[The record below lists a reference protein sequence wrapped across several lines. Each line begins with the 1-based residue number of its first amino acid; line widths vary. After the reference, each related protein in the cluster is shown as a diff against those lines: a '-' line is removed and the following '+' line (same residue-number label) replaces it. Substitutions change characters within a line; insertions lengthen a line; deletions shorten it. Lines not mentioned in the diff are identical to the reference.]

1 MPVQGQ
7 LFQALRSAALFS
19 FMLAMPATLP
29 ADEDAGMPPEGLPEP
44 PIPTQTYVRQGT
56 AQVDETRFFRM
67 MFGTYVGE
75 NAGLHDGYLSLEG
88 QTGLFSSGGDRLF
101 FMDTRLLLSDYTNAG
116 ANLGGGVRRYLSGPN
131 VIVGANVYYDRWQ
144 AEYATFDQI
153 GAGVELLGSDWS
165 LRSNVYAPVGGQS
178 KQYGPINAFVV
189 PNGNDI
195 FATTTYETA
204 LTGFDVEYGQLLR
217 STERTDLSGYIGT
230 YYYTGDGEGNDALGV
245 RARGELAIGDAT
257 RLNLSLQNDSIFD
270 TTLMFGAEISLF
282 DRGGRRYRGNT
293 YSRMTER
300 VQRQM
305 NIATTTYGETADT
318 GLDAFFVQEG
328 ATGSGAQ
335 ADPFSLADLG
345 SNPNFGENDVAFL
358 VNSGGP
364 IAGNFVLDDFGQQ
377 LAGSPDASGVATV
390 ILPNGAILTQGGL
403 GGRATLTGQVQFNTG
418 GRISGFDFNSPTVI
432 PIFIDGVA
440 AGQTATI
447 DSVNILGSIDDGIQV
462 QNSPGTVEFLA
473 GTGGGLIQD
482 VAGDGI
488 QVIGSTDV
496 LLDNVTFNNIGQ
508 NAIRTNYTGTFIGTG
523 NTVINNPGFNGIYL
537 TNNNNST
544 FQFEN
549 LTINGGGNGLY
560 LGGFTGDFTV
570 TGDAIFNKQVSTA
583 IIHPSAAAGNTSN
596 LRFGTLTIDQESGYA
611 IALENHQ
618 GSLTVDGAATI
629 NGTEDHPT
637 AIGILSNVSTTDFN
651 FGSLEMNH
659 VGHGVAMEQHN
670 GKFNVDGAAVIRG
683 SETTPVTLGILSEGS
698 KTDFSFGSLEI
709 SDSGTAVALINHK
722 GDFTSEGLVNFDNYR
737 IFGFQIE
744 GGESNVDIDS
754 LRIVDKDDHSGI
766 GIALTS
772 NTGDFTVRNNAKLSN
787 NRLGGILL
795 QGGKGNVSFGS
806 LDITH
811 DDFYEGYGVSL
822 EGHKGTFNVDG
833 DANFTQTGL
842 WGIQARDSNT
852 DFTFGNLNINN
863 NSNFAVALDNHEGD
877 FTVTG
882 DADFI
887 NPWQYGMQVRNSHA
901 NVSFGTLSTSNTAQY
916 GVALDN
922 SVGTFTV
929 DGAADFVNVGN
940 FGFVSTGYSV
950 GGDINFG
957 SVDITGANLVGFS
970 VSGGTGDITIDEH
983 LNVDS
988 NTTGVEIANRNG
1000 DLSFGSISTNNTAE
1014 TGVNINNTSGSITV
1028 TDDLIVKNAGTR
1040 LSWTRKGSGVS
1051 LIGNDGPISIG
1062 NVEIDG
1068 EGLVGLD
1075 LTNNKQGFTITGAD
1089 GGLSS
1094 NSGGKT
1100 SGLEGGLT
1108 VEGFG
1113 IGMNASGNSGDL
1125 NLANVTITGVGR
1137 DPEPWSPGE
1146 GMVVVNQTGSVIV
1159 NGDTK
1164 ITNSGNHGISLE
1176 NISGDVGFGN
1186 IDVEDSLLTGVN
1198 LRNVSGDVNI
1208 NGDVEIT
1215 KPGSIGMNLQE
1226 VGGETTITGDLHVD
1240 GATATSVNISDGPKS
1255 FTVEGD
1261 TLLENSHQGLAVID
1275 SKTDLNFN
1283 NLTIQNTTANGLSL
1297 YNSTSNVNVTGD
1309 AKFDNTGSSAILAD
1323 GNSSGSFTFNNL
1335 EVTNNWGI
1343 GVSLNHFDGDFTV
1356 NGDADFKD
1364 AGGTAFLSQGNS
1376 TGNYTFNNLDISGSW
1391 TSGLALVN
1399 HTGDLTVNGI
1409 ADINGGQIGLQIEG
1423 GSGVTTF
1430 NELNISGSGTNG
1442 ISLFQGTKSF
1452 NATKVDIVSPGANG
1466 LIIQSTAA
1474 VIDIDELNVS
1484 SPGANGVSM
1493 ALFDGDLTISGGTI
1507 SGIQSG
1513 HQGIFRHDSGS
1524 NSSITLENMTFTT
1537 DANDVFGMITLEHG
1551 NGGSVTLNNNSVV
1564 FADGSTGTIAYRLG
1578 SYGVGN
1584 NVKLFGTGNTSTNAV
1599 QPFFLDTLPD
1609 SFDGTVEIDG
1619 SNQPL

>member
-7 LFQALRSAALFS
+7 LFRALRSAALFS
-19 FMLAMPATLP
+19 FMLALPATLP

-56 AQVDETRFFRM
+56 TQVDDTRFFRM

-101 FMDTRLLLSDYTNAG
+101 FVDTRLLLSDYTNAG

-144 AEYATFDQI
+144 AEYATFDQV

-195 FATTTYETA
+195 FATTSYETA

-217 STERTDLSGYIGT
+217 STNRTDLSGYIGT
-230 YYYTGDGEGNDALGV
+230 YYYTGDGAGNDALGV
-245 RARGELAIGDAT
+245 RARGELEIGDAT

-282 DRGGRRYRGNT
+282 DRGERRYRGNT

-305 NIATTTYGETADT
+305 NIATTTYAETADT
-318 GLDAFFVQEG
+318 GLDGFFVQQG

-335 ADPFSLADLG
+335 ADPFSLADLAA
-345 SNPNFGENDVAFL
+345 NPNFGENDVAFL
-358 VNSGGP
+358 INNGGP

-377 LAGSPDASGVATV
+377 LVGSPDASGVATV
-390 ILPNGAILTQGGL
+390 VLPNGAILTQGGL
-403 GGRATLTGQVQFNTG
+403 GGRATLTGQVQFSTE
-418 GRISGFDFNSPTVI
+418 GRVSGVDFNSPSII
-432 PIFIDGVA
+432 PIFVDGLA

-462 QNSPGTVEFLA
+462 QNSPGTVQFLA

-570 TGDAIFNKQVSTA
+570 TGDAVFNNQVSTA
-583 IIHPSAAAGNTSN
+583 ILHPEAAAGNTSN
-596 LRFGTLTIDQESGYA
+596 LRFGTLDIDREGGYGV
-611 IALENHQ
+611 ALESHQ
-618 GSLTVDGAATI
+618 GTFTVDGAATI
-629 NGTEDHPT
+629 DGTETIPV
-637 AIGILSNVSTTDFN
+637 AIGILSTDSTTDFN
-651 FGSLEMNH
+651 FGSLEINDA
-659 VGHGVAMEQHN
+659 GHGVAMDNHKGE
-670 GKFNVDGAAVIRG
+670 FNVEGAAAIRG
-683 SETTPVTLGILSEGS
+683 NKDNLVNLGILSEDS
-698 KTDFSFGSLEI
+698 TTDFSFGSLEI
-709 SDSGTAVALINHK
+709 SNSGTAVALMNHD
-722 GDFTSEGLVNFDNYR
+722 GDFNSDGLVNIQDYR

-744 GGESNVDIDS
+744 GGHTDVNIESLDIDGNVDS
-754 LRIVDKDDHSGI
+754 SGI
-766 GIALTS
+766 GVALT
-772 NTGDFTVRNNAKLSN
+772 NNAGDFIVQNNASLN
-787 NRLGGILL
+787 QNRVGGILVT
-795 QGGKGNVSFGS
+795 GGSGDISFGS

-822 EGHKGTFNVDG
+822 EGFNGNFNVDG
-833 DANFTQTGL
+833 DAVLTQTGR
-842 WGIQARDSNT
+842 WGIQARNT
-852 DFTFGNLNINN
+852 NTEFTFGSLNVNN
-863 NSNFAVALDNHEGD
+863 NSNFAVALDNHQGD

-882 DADFI
+882 DADFV
-887 NPWQYGMQVRNSHA
+887 NPWQYGMLVKNSVSD
-901 NVSFGTLSTSNTAQY
+901 VSFGTLSTSNTAQY
-916 GVALDN
+916 GVALDGSTGSFN
-922 SVGTFTV
+922 V
-929 DGAADFVNVGN
+929 DGAADFTNVGN
-940 FGFVSTGYSV
+940 FGFVSTGYGG

-957 SVDITGANLVGFS
+957 SVDITGANLVGFN
-970 VSGGTGDITIDEH
+970 VNNGTGDVTVDES
-983 LNVDS
+983 LSVTSDLV
-988 NTTGVEIANRNG
+988 GVEIANRTG
-1000 DLSFGSISTNNTAE
+1000 DLSFGSISTTDAKQ
-1014 TGVNINNTSGSITV
+1014 TGVIFNNVDGSITV
-1028 TDDLIVKNAGTR
+1028 TDDVVVENSGTR
-1040 LSWTRKGSGVS
+1040 ESWIRRGIGVS
-1051 LIGNDGPISIG
+1051 VNNTSGPVSFGSVDISGQGI
-1062 NVEIDG
+1062 
-1068 EGLVGLD
+1068 VGLD
-1075 LTNNKQGFTITGAD
+1075 YNNNSQGLTIQKAQ
-1089 GGLSS
+1089 GLSE
-1094 NSGGKT
+1094 NTGNGA
-1100 SGLEGGLT
+1100 GVEGGVT
-1108 VEGFG
+1108 VEGFAIAVSANNNTG
-1113 IGMNASGNSGDL
+1113 DINIG
-1125 NLANVTITGVGR
+1125 NVDITGVGL
-1137 DPEPWSPGE
+1137 DPEPWSPGN
-1146 GMVVVNQTGSVIV
+1146 GVVITNNNGSVIV
-1159 NGDTK
+1159 NGDTN
-1164 ITNSGNHGISLE
+1164 ITNTGNHGISLE
-1176 NISGDVGFGN
+1176 NITGDVGFGN
-1186 IDVEDSLLTGVN
+1186 IDLDTNTLMGVN

-1208 NGDVEIT
+1208 DGDVDLEG
-1215 KPGSIGMNLQE
+1215 PGSIGLNLQGI
-1226 VGGETTITGDLHVD
+1226 GGEVTITGDLDVD
-1240 GATATSVNISDGPKS
+1240 GATATSVNISNGPTS

-1261 TLLENSHQGLAVID
+1261 TVLQNSHQGLAVIN
-1275 SKTDLNFN
+1275 STTDLNFDN
-1283 NLTIQNTTANGLSL
+1283 FGVVNTTANGLSL

-1309 AKFDNTGSSAILAD
+1309 AVFNNTGANAILAD

-1335 EVTNNWGI
+1335 DVDTNWAI
-1343 GVSLNHFDGDFTV
+1343 GVSLNNFAGDFTV
-1356 NGDADFKD
+1356 NGDADFTD

-1376 TGNYTFNNLDISGSW
+1376 VGNYTFNNLDIAGSW
-1391 TSGLALVN
+1391 TSGLALIN
-1399 HTGDLTVNGI
+1399 HTGDLTVNENAQI
-1409 ADINGGQIGLQIEG
+1409 VGGQNGIQIEG
-1423 GSGVTTF
+1423 GSGDINF
-1430 NELNISGSGTNG
+1430 NELDIAG
-1442 ISLFQGTKSF
+1442 ISSNGVSLYGGSKSF
-1452 NATKVDIVSPGANG
+1452 TASDVEIVSPGANG
-1466 LIIQSTAA
+1466 LLIQNTSS
-1474 VIDIDELNVS
+1474 VIDIAQLEVT

-1493 ALFDGDLTISGGTI
+1493 SLFSGDLTISGGTI

-1537 DANDVFGMITLEHG
+1537 DQNDVFGMITLEHG
-1551 NGGSVTLNNNSVV
+1551 NGGTVTLNNNSVE
-1564 FADGSTGTIAYRLG
+1564 FANGSTGTIAYRLG
-1578 SYGVGN
+1578 SYGGGN
-1584 NVKLFGTGNTSTNAV
+1584 NVDLFGEGNTSTNAV

-1619 SNQPL
+1619 INQPL